1 MDRNRNLPAKCL
13 AVAFVLLSVAQVDAR
28 ITGNPSA
35 HARIAGTVVDQQGQ
49 PLKNIF
55 VHAVSDETGM
65 YMPTVD
71 SNEAGDFVIEDLE
84 PGTYDLFGESDV
96 DAYPN
101 TALPFYSDENPI
113 KVTVRDFD
121 TPTIVLVLG
130 PRAGVLC
137 GELLDKTTGRAIV
150 SQHASQFG
158 FRKVSNREDSIEF
171 LGPGEFRWLVPPATD
186 LTLEVFAE
194 GYKPWVY
201 ADPSN
206 LSRPVPFR
214 LEAGEVRFLN
224 IQLEPE
230 LQRENPPQ

>member
-1 MDRNRNLPAKCL
+1 
-13 AVAFVLLSVAQVDAR
+13 
-28 ITGNPSA
+28 
-35 HARIAGTVVDQQGQ
+35 
-49 PLKNIF
+49 
-55 VHAVSDETGM
+55 M

-84 PGTYDLFGESDV
+84 PGAYDLFGESDV

-101 TALPFYSDENPI
+101 TALPFYSEGDPI

-121 TPTIVLVLG
+121 TATIVLVLG
-130 PRAGVLC
+130 PRAAVLC
-137 GELLDKTTGRAIV
+137 GELLDKTTGKAIV
-150 SQHASQFG
+150 SQHAPHFR

-171 LGPGEFRWLVPPATD
+171 SGPGKFRWLIPPATEV
-186 LTLEVFAE
+186 TLEVFAA

-206 LSRPVPFR
+206 SSRPMPFR
-214 LEAGEVRFLN
+214 IESGEVRILN

-230 LQRENPPQ
+230 MQRENHSE